1 MAYLSQQN
9 YQEAISYLENFSSDD
24 AILGALAKG
33 GIGDAF
39 SQLQQPEEALDY
51 YTKAVAHDTNGYT
64 TPRFLHKAGVAAM
77 DLGYND
83 KALEFF
89 TRIKEEF
96 SSATEA
102 SNIDAL
108 IGLAKK

>member
-1 MAYLSQQN
+1 
-9 YQEAISYLENFSSDD
+9 
-24 AILGALAKG
+24 
-33 GIGDAF
+33 
-39 SQLQQPEEALDY
+39 
-51 YTKAVAHDTNGYT
+51 
-64 TPRFLHKAGVAAM
+64 M